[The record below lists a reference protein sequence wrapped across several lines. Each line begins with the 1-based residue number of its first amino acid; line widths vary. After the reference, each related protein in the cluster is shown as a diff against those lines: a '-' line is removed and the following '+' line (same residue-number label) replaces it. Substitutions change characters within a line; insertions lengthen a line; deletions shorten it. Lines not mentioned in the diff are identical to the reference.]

1 MLNKAATVNLSLHA
15 DPHLFP
21 ERSHSSSGTGMRP
34 EPRSPGSRPSLFSP
48 AVPPSGRPT
57 SFCVVSYEHHALAR
71 RARHAPLC
79 PTCQE
84 QENGWAL

>member
-1 MLNKAATVNLSLHA
+1 MLNKAATFNLSLHA
-15 DPHLFP
+15 HPHLFP

-34 EPRSPGSRPSLFSP
+34 EPRSLAPGPGLFSP

-57 SFCVVSYEHHALAR
+57 SFCVISYEHHALALG
-71 RARHAPLC
+71 AWHAPLC

-84 QENGWAL
+84 